1 MSTDKTNRRISTT
14 ISLENWELV
23 MLYIQQFGYKGTAD
37 SLIRQLAIE
46 NLYDMVKAGKLK
58 INPKILKIQGVS
70 TWNQL
75 IIKFLDLLSGS
86 EFLHSFL
93 ESKEFTIND
102 EILNSMVRGDLPSDL
117 TPDYSNLTKEDMIS
131 KLEEFYTYLIV
142 LQVVCAIN
150 YEGHKID
157 LSYAE
162 QCIEM
167 QSTDNSP
174 IG

>member
-1 MSTDKTNRRISTT
+1 MSTDKTNRRINTT

-23 MLYIQQFGYKGTAD
+23 MLYIGQLGYKGTPD
-37 SLIRQLAIE
+37 SLIRQLAME
-46 NLYDMVKAGKLK
+46 NLYDMVKSGKLK
-58 INPKILKIQGVS
+58 INQKILKIQGVS

-86 EFLHSFL
+86 EFFHTFSK
-93 ESKEFTIND
+93 SKEFAIND
-102 EILNSMVRGDLPSDL
+102 EILNSMVRGDLPSNL
-117 TPDYSNLTKEDMIS
+117 TLDYSNLTKEDMIS
-131 KLEEFYTYLIV
+131 KLEEFHAYLII
-142 LQVVCAIN
+142 LQVIGAIN

-162 QCIEM
+162 QCIEI
-167 QSTDNSP
+167 QSIDNSP

>member
-75 IIKFLDLLSGS
+75 IIKFLDPLSES
-86 EFLHSFL
+86 EFFHAFS
-93 ESKEFTIND
+93 ESKEFAIND
-102 EILNSMVRGDLPSDL
+102 EI
-117 TPDYSNLTKEDMIS
+117 
-131 KLEEFYTYLIV
+131 
-142 LQVVCAIN
+142 
-150 YEGHKID
+150 
-157 LSYAE
+157 
-162 QCIEM
+162 
-167 QSTDNSP
+167 
-174 IG
+174 